1 MRIPDPFESGYP
13 VGLALAPQA
22 WRGAGSDHRLPEVGL
37 AVRRTLH
44 SVLPDEHDELH
55 DTALS
60 RIQPATS
67 NIFLREHALRLRS
80 PSPAMRPSPSPGRR
94 DLEGRYT
101 QSTGDVGLWA
111 EASEEWAEEAV
122 EHQGLMSVKSMTV
135 IPRLSVS
142 RSEKRL
148 GGGSSPLVRTPPRHL
163 TPCTRSW
170 RWAPPVVE
178 FKDLQ
183 QFSFPSGTFNLTK
196 AHACFMGWR
205 HPATPFA
212 RHLRARLPDED
223 RALTP

>member
-1 MRIPDPFESGYP
+1 VRIPDPFESGYP

-163 TPCTRSW
+163 TPRADVCQVHDGDT
-170 RWAPPVVE
+170 API
-178 FKDLQ
+178 
-183 QFSFPSGTFNLTK
+183 
-196 AHACFMGWR
+196 
-205 HPATPFA
+205 
-212 RHLRARLPDED
+212 RLPQREETG
-223 RALTP
+223 RGLVATGTHSPSPFNTKG